1 MTPTQP
7 IPLTSPAVAGHVPA
21 RRRHRERPQEPASAQ
36 HATKVLL
43 GMAQILDVLNP
54 IRKHHS
60 AAHPRTDLLD
70 DAEAELVCDTV
81 RVLLR
86 YSERR
91 VSTFQAS

>member
-1 MTPTQP
+1 MIPTQP
-7 IPLTSPAVAGHVPA
+7 MPPTSPAVAGHVAA
-21 RRRHRERPQEPASAQ
+21 RRRHRERRHEPASAQ

-43 GMAQILDVLNP
+43 NMAQILDVLNP
-54 IRKHHS
+54 IRNHHS

-86 YSERR
+86 YLERR
-91 VSTFQAS
+91 VSAFQAS